1 MANLKSLADKDKE
14 IREIKSAYRT
24 DEQRD
29 RVIYKQQRDLT
40 AYRKEREGMEH
51 EFGGMHVMV
60 DNAREMK
67 ALKEAYEEYPDR
79 DKANLVKSG
88 ADELIA
94 WQKDR
99 EKEQKRKTRKKK

>member
-1 MANLKSLADKDKE
+1 
-14 IREIKSAYRT
+14 
-24 DEQRD
+24 
-29 RVIYKQQRDLT
+29 
-40 AYRKEREGMEH
+40 
-51 EFGGMHVMV
+51 MV

-94 WQKDR
+94 WQKNR
-99 EKEQKRKTRKKK
+99 EKEQKRKNKKEEIELDER